1 VGRSVERAER
11 AESPSRNLEKE
22 KKELANAYKQIEMY
36 KTVLKDLKAKE
47 ISTESIDKYP
57 MSNLDSTS

>member
-1 VGRSVERAER
+1 MER

-36 KTVLKDLKAKE
+36 KSVLKDLKAKE
-47 ISTESIDKYP
+47 ISTESADKY
-57 MSNLDSTS
+57 SWGHAG